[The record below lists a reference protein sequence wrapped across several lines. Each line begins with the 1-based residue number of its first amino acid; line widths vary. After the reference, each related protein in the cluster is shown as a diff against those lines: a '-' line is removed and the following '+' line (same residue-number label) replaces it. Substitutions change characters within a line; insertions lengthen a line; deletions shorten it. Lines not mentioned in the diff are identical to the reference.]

1 MRGQPQMMKNA
12 GITNTNTQLLL
23 NAINPLVSLLAAI
36 VGTGFLDKVGRRV
49 MMMGALTCS
58 CFFFALMTAF
68 TAESPDNPNMAYGVI
83 VSIYLY
89 SICFATG
96 MTPCQTLY
104 VVECLENRTRA
115 KGTSLK
121 FLAVNIAVIVNT
133 YGISVGIEEIG
144 WKLYIVYIVWIV
156 IEIIVMYFFFPETG
170 GKTLEELTVI
180 FEAPNPRKESTRKT
194 KVQIHEGGHVIEV
207 NNEEKA

>member
-1 MRGQPQMMKNA
+1 MIKNA

-23 NAINPLVSLLAAI
+23 NAINPLVSLVAAV

-49 MMMGALTCS
+49 MMMGALTAS

-68 TAESPDNPNMAYGVI
+68 TAESSNSPNMAYGVI
-83 VSIYLY
+83 VSIYMY

-121 FLAVNIAVIVNT
+121 FLAVNIAMIVNT
-133 YGISVGIEEIG
+133 YGISVGIDEIG
-144 WKLYIVYIVWIV
+144 WKLYLVYIVWIV

-170 GKTLEELTVI
+170 GKTLEELSVI

-194 KVQIHEGGHVIEV
+194 KVQIREGGHVVEV
-207 NNEEKA
+207 DKEEKA